1 MPNPAKW
8 IGSYAVQ
15 IHNTTGVI
23 LENIT
28 ATGANGGIY
37 VNSSVVNLAG
47 TVNVSGNGFG
57 GIEVSKGSSPTD
69 FLLLYVN
76 NVILVN
82 NTEAY
87 GLPTI
92 WEDNV
97 SVASYVSGYVG
108 KLTVNNTVK
117 PNQVQYYIDP
127 LNAEPTPSTYKLS
140 YEAPQQ
146 CCRQSDLYGGR

>member
-1 MPNPAKW
+1 M
-8 IGSYAVQ
+8 
-15 IHNTTGVI
+15 
-23 LENIT
+23 ENIT

-37 VNSSVVNLAG
+37 VNSSVVKLAG

-57 GIEVSKGSSPTD
+57 GIEVSKGRSPTD
-69 FLLLYVN
+69 FLSLDVS

-97 SVASYVSGYVG
+97 EVASNVSGYGG
-108 KLTVNNTVK
+108 KLTVNNNVK
-117 PNQVQYYIDP
+117 PYQVQYYIYP
-127 LNAEPTPSTYKLS
+127 QNAEPTPST
-140 YEAPQQ
+140 
-146 CCRQSDLYGGR
+146 